1 MEEKEEPT
9 PLQETP
15 FKANIEKELYT
26 TEVLSKNKIYT
37 LSIIVIDEDII
48 KFILINKDENDFK
61 FEKELN
67 LEDFKNINKY
77 FRQFDS
83 LNEIG
88 NESVCI
94 IKEKNFEII
103 NENNIEIIIK
113 IKLLLRNDNIVNI
126 NVQKIK
132 ISDKEK
138 INILYN
144 KYDKLKINLE
154 KNNEN
159 LLKLLN
165 EKDKK

>member
-1 MEEKEEPT
+1 MEEKTEPA

-48 KFILINKDENDFK
+48 KFILIKKDENDFK

-67 LEDFKNINKY
+67 LEDFNSINKY

-88 NESVCI
+88 NELVCI

-113 IKLLLRNDNIVNI
+113 IKLLSRYDNIVNI
-126 NVQKIK
+126 SVQKIK